1 MKCYC
6 NYRNS
11 AKYDLVAM
19 ALEQKYPELRL
30 FYEELGGERIKA
42 LGYKECE
49 LKNEV
54 ALRNMR
60 NRLKNEFVRLFSK
73 QTLSADRIKSGMNEV
88 YAKFGVKKKGK
99 VSDLAELYGLKVVR
113 HRPTIKDGERG
124 YLYEIE

>member
-1 MKCYC
+1 
-6 NYRNS
+6 
-11 AKYDLVAM
+11 M
-19 ALEQKYPELRL
+19 ALEQKYPELQL

-54 ALRNMR
+54 ALRNIR

-73 QTLSADRIKSGMNEV
+73 QILSADKIKSGMNEV

-99 VSDLAELYGLKVVR
+99 VSDLTDLYELKVVR
-113 HRPTIKDGERG
+113 HRPTIKNGERS
-124 YLYEIE
+124 YLYEIG